1 MPGNP
6 LTDPNWAPDLTDQI
20 VDFIEK
26 IRDKTTNNAIKVA
39 RGLVFG
45 VLGAILGIVALVLF
59 IIMSTRG
66 IKELFKLF
74 MPTYRALAPSSPP
87 RMVPRPG
94 VWPLA
99 IRFSLRGTRSA
110 NTASATGP
118 PGIIFAVN
126 GGSAFL
132 R

>member
-1 MPGNP
+1 MVGLAWRLALVAASPTTRGWLVSAPMPGNP

-20 VDFIEK
+20 VDFIGK

-66 IKELFKLF
+66 IKEIFDLF
-74 MPTYRALAPSSPP
+74 MPTYRAVYLSYFTL
-87 RMVPRPG
+87 G
-94 VWPLA
+94 
-99 IRFSLRGTRSA
+99 
-110 NTASATGP
+110 
-118 PGIIFAVN
+118 GIFCLVGALLM
-126 GGSAFL
+126 AK
-132 R
+132 RHPT